1 VPELWRDKL
10 FILPVPRRS
19 MRDAYLV
26 GAAQTEFGAF
36 PRESYR
42 SLFAE
47 AFRKS
52 MKSVDGE
59 LEKTEIDEAFVGNL
73 GIGGR
78 QIGLAGPAVTEHVG
92 LAGTPCTRVENA
104 CAASGSALR
113 HAVTAVRAGTA
124 DVALAGGYEV
134 MTDMSGERTRRW
146 LGVSGE
152 TEWERMAGTTF
163 AGVYALMADAH
174 MAEHG
179 TTREQ
184 LSQVAVKNH
193 SNGAKNPKA
202 HLGFECSLDDAVSAG
217 TVADPLNL
225 YDCCPTS
232 DGASVVLVASRDVAE
247 RVSDTQIHA
256 AGTGQ
261 ASSCVGLFRRPS
273 IKSIPATRDAAE
285 EAYDDAGVSSDD
297 IDFAEVHDCF
307 SIAEIIAYED
317 LGFCD
322 EGDGG
327 EFVESGATERDGE
340 LPVNLSGGLKSKG
353 HPIGAT
359 GTGQVVEVFEQIRGE
374 AGERQ
379 VEGLE
384 RGLTHN
390 VGGSGGAVA
399 VHVFEKEAW

>member
-1 VPELWRDKL
+1 
-10 FILPVPRRS
+10 

-42 SLFAE
+42 SLFSK
-47 AFRKS
+47 AFRRAIQ
-52 MKSVDGE
+52 SVDGE
-59 LEKTEIDEAFVGNL
+59 LDKEEIDEAFVGNL

-92 LAGTPCTRVENA
+92 LDGTPCTRVENA

-163 AGVYALMADAH
+163 AGVYALIADAH
-174 MAEHG
+174 MGEHG

-184 LSQVAVKNH
+184 LSRVAVKNH

-217 TVADPLNL
+217 MVAEPLNL

-232 DGASVVLVASRDVAE
+232 DGASVALVASREVAE
-247 RVSDTQIHA
+247 ELTDTPIRV

-261 ASSCVGLFRRPS
+261 ASSPVGLFQRPS
-273 IKSIPATRDAAE
+273 LTSIPATREASE
-285 EAYDDAGVSSDD
+285 EAYDDADVSADD

-307 SIAEIIAYED
+307 SIAEILAYED
-317 LGFCD
+317 LGFC
-322 EGDGG
+322 EKGEGG
-327 EFVESGATERDGE
+327 EFVESGATSRDGE

-359 GTGQVVEVFEQIRGE
+359 GTGQVVEIYEQLREE

-379 VEGLE
+379 VEGL
-384 RGLTHN
+384 RTGLTHN

-399 VHVFEKEAW
+399 VHVFEKETGEAW

>member
-1 VPELWRDKL
+1 
-10 FILPVPRRS
+10 
-19 MRDAYLV
+19 MRDAYLI

-47 AFRKS
+47 AFRRA
-52 MKSVDGE
+52 MESVDGE
-59 LEKTEIDEAFVGNL
+59 LEKNEIDEAFVGNL

-92 LAGTPCTRVENA
+92 LNGTPCTRVENA

-184 LSQVAVKNH
+184 LSRIAVKNH

-232 DGASVVLVASRDVAE
+232 DGASVAVVASRDVAE
-247 RVSDTQIHA
+247 EISDTPIRV

-261 ASSCVGLFRRPS
+261 ASSCVGLFQRPS
-273 IKSIPATRDAAE
+273 ITSIPATRDAAE

-327 EFVESGATERDGE
+327 EFIESGTTEIDGE

-359 GTGQVVEVFEQIRGE
+359 GTGQVVEVFEQLRCE
-374 AGERQ
+374 AGKRQ

-399 VHVFEKEAW
+399 VHVFEKEVW

>member
-1 VPELWRDKL
+1 
-10 FILPVPRRS
+10 

-174 MAEHG
+174 MGEHG

-285 EAYDDAGVSSDD
+285 EAYDDADVSSDK

-322 EGDGG
+322 NGKGG
-327 EFVESGATERDGE
+327 EFIESGATERDGE

-359 GTGQVVEVFEQIRGE
+359 GTGQVVEVFEQLRGE
-374 AGERQ
+374 AGDRQ

>member
-1 VPELWRDKL
+1 
-10 FILPVPRRS
+10 

-26 GAAQTEFGAF
+26 GAAQTQFGAF

-47 AFRKS
+47 AFRRA
-52 MKSVDGE
+52 MESVDGE
-59 LEKTEIDEAFVGNL
+59 LDKNEIDEAFVGNL

-92 LAGTPCTRVENA
+92 LDGAPCTRVENA

-134 MTDMSGERTRRW
+134 MTDMSGERTRKW

-174 MAEHG
+174 MGEHG

-184 LSQVAVKNH
+184 LSHVAVKNH
-193 SNGAKNPKA
+193 ANGANNPKA
-202 HLGFECSLDDAVSAG
+202 HLGFECSLDDAVSAD

-232 DGASVVLVASRDVAE
+232 DGASVALVASPDVAKG
-247 RVSDTQIHA
+247 VSDTPIRV

-261 ASSCVGLFRRPS
+261 ASSPVGLFQRPS
-273 IKSIPATRDAAE
+273 LTSIPATREAAE
-285 EAYDDAGVSSDD
+285 EAYEDAGVTPDD

-307 SIAEIIAYED
+307 SVAEIIAYED

-322 EGDGG
+322 EGEGG

-359 GTGQVVEVFEQIRGE
+359 GTGQVVEVYEQLLGG
-374 AGERQ
+374 AGKRQ

-384 RGLTHN
+384 TGLTHN

-399 VHVFEKEAW
+399 VHVFEKGREEAW

>member
-1 VPELWRDKL
+1 
-10 FILPVPRRS
+10 

-47 AFRKS
+47 AFRKA
-52 MKSVDGE
+52 MESVDGE
-59 LEKTEIDEAFVGNL
+59 LEKDDIDEAFVGNL

-92 LAGTPCTRVENA
+92 LGGTPCTRVENA

-152 TEWERMAGTTF
+152 TEWERMAGMTF

-174 MAEHG
+174 MGKHG

-184 LSQVAVKNH
+184 LSRVAVKNH

-202 HLGFECSLDDAVSAG
+202 HLNFECSLDDAVGAA
-217 TVADPLNL
+217 TVAEPLNL

-232 DGASVVLVASRDVAE
+232 DGASVALVASRGAAE
-247 RVSDTQIHA
+247 ELSETPIRV

-261 ASSCVGLFRRPS
+261 ASSHVGLFRRPS
-273 IKSIPATRDAAE
+273 ITSIPATHEAAE
-285 EAYDDAGVSSDD
+285 EAYEDAGTTPDD

-307 SIAEIIAYED
+307 SIAEILAYED
-317 LGFCD
+317 LGFC
-322 EGDGG
+322 EKGDGG
-327 EFVESGATERDGE
+327 DFVESGATERDGE

-359 GTGQVVEVFEQIRGE
+359 GTGQVVEVYEQLRGE

-379 VEGLE
+379 IEGLE
-384 RGLTHN
+384 TGLTHN

-399 VHVFEKEAW
+399 VHVFERAAW

>member
-1 VPELWRDKL
+1 
-10 FILPVPRRS
+10 

-52 MKSVDGE
+52 MESVDGE
-59 LEKTEIDEAFVGNL
+59 LEKDEIDEAFVGNL

-92 LAGTPCTRVENA
+92 LNGTPCTRVENA

-113 HAVTAVRAGTA
+113 HAVTAIRAGTA

-184 LSQVAVKNH
+184 LSRVAVKNH

-202 HLGFECSLDDAVSAG
+202 HLGFECSLEDVRDAPI
-217 TVADPLNL
+217 VADPLNL
-225 YDCCPTS
+225 YHCCPTS
-232 DGASVVLVASRDVAE
+232 DGAAVALVASETAAAEFDDAVRVAG
-247 RVSDTQIHA
+247 VGAGSDR
-256 AGTGQ
+256 
-261 ASSCVGLFRRPS
+261 VGLFERDTYT
-273 IKSIPATRDAAE
+273 SIPASRTAAE
-285 EAYDDAGVSSDD
+285 AAYEMAETRPDQID
-297 IDFAEVHDCF
+297 IAEVHDCF
-307 SIAEIIAYED
+307 AIAELLAYED
-317 LGFCD
+317 LGFCAP
-322 EGDGG
+322 
-327 EFVESGATERDGE
+327 GAAPDLIGRGVTDRDGE
-340 LPVNLSGGLKSKG
+340 QPVNTSGGLKSKG

-359 GTGQVVEVFEQIRGE
+359 GVGQVVEAFDQLTGR
-374 AGERQ
+374 AGGRQ
-379 VEGLE
+379 VDDVN
-384 RGLTHN
+384 RALTHN
-390 VGGSGGAVA
+390 VGGSGGAA
-399 VHVFEKEAW
+399 VVHILEANQ